1 MKKILLIL
9 PFILVAILF
18 ANSALGA
25 QALIEATFS
34 TNPITVA
41 PGSDGYLQLAL
52 KNAGTAGAYSIQVNG
67 ISYDPYITV
76 DSSGI
81 RNLGSLGSGDSTTY
95 FFKFSV
101 SSSAPTGLY
110 TIMFSIDYYNSADY
124 SWSEI
129 NPTAVVSVQ
138 APSSLGISSV
148 EPSTLSAGETTTLNF
163 NLENSGV
170 DTISNIVLTWQMPD
184 NEILPLGLSN
194 RQIIPSLNGGAS
206 VTVPVNVAVSS
217 SASPG
222 VYPLTI
228 SLSYFDKSGTK
239 QNVTTS
245 VGIKIGG
252 TTNFDVAVQDS
263 SSGTTS
269 LSIAN
274 IGVNPATSVSVS
286 IPGQQNFAVSGASSI
301 YLGTLNS
308 GDFGV
313 ASFSISS
320 RISSV
325 NRSTNVNMPGNANP
339 NNLSV
344 NQSGT
349 SAGKGLIVEIS
360 YSDTSGARQS
370 IQKEVSL
377 NLATATSSS
386 SRTVTMSTGL
396 LSGTVLYALISVIA
410 IVIVFLVW
418 FFKLRK
424 RKK

>member
-9 PFILVAILF
+9 PFILVTMF
-18 ANSALGA
+18 FTSSVLGA
-25 QALIEATFS
+25 SSLIEASFS

-41 PGSDGYLQLAL
+41 PGSDGYLQLTL
-52 KNAGTAGAYSIQVNG
+52 KNAGTAGAYNIQVNG

-95 FFKFSV
+95 LFKFSV

-110 TIMFSIDYYNSADY
+110 TIRFSINYYNSADY

-148 EPSTLSAGETTTLNF
+148 EPSTLSAGETTNLNF
-163 NLENSGV
+163 SLVNSGV
-170 DTISNIVLTWQMPD
+170 GAISNIVLTWQMPD
-184 NEILPLGLSN
+184 NEILPLGISN
-194 RQIIPSLNGGAS
+194 RQIIPSLNGGSS

-222 VYPLTI
+222 VYPMTI

-252 TTNFDVAVQDS
+252 TTDFDVVVQDS

-286 IPGQQNFAVSGASSI
+286 IPNQQNFAVSGAASTF
-301 YLGTLNS
+301 LGILNP

-313 ASFSISS
+313 ASFQISS
-320 RISSV
+320 RFSTA
-325 NRSTNVNMPGNANP
+325 NRSATASANQIP
-339 NNLSV
+339 DARNL
-344 NQSGT
+344 N
-349 SAGKGLIVEIS
+349 VEIS
-360 YSDTSGARQS
+360 YSDTSGERQVV
-370 IQKEVSL
+370 QKAVSL
-377 NLATATSSS
+377 NPSVSATSSNS
-386 SRTVTMSTGL
+386 GSFTRSRGL
-396 LSGTVLYALISVIA
+396 LSGTVLYALIA
-410 IVIVFLVW
+410 IIGVVIVFLVW
-418 FFKLRK
+418 FFKFRK
-424 RKK
+424 RKKK